1 MEPIVFHITQRG
13 PIVPFILFSCKNNL
27 GYGAARNRGAMSKVK
42 APRPLH
48 AEQRLS
54 TSKGGALCCR
64 PLKSL
69 PVQTQMSCIVRK
81 DVWQFRLETNFTFH
95 MQSQH
100 VFMGCVCGKV
110 RRALLWVPA
119 VVALF
124 CPPGGGPEGAIS
136 GDLAE
141 NTVT

>member
-13 PIVPFILFSCKNNL
+13 PIVPFILFSCKNDL
-27 GYGAARNRGAMSKVK
+27 GCRVARNRGAMSKVK
-42 APRPLH
+42 VPLPLH

-81 DVWQFRLETNFTFH
+81 DVWQFHLETNFTFH
-95 MQSQH
+95 LQSQQREWEGQASSA
-100 VFMGCVCGKV
+100 VGSCCGGFV
-110 RRALLWVPA
+110 LPTWRRTRRSNLWG
-119 VVALF
+119 L
-124 CPPGGGPEGAIS
+124 G
-136 GDLAE
+136 
-141 NTVT
+141 

>member
-13 PIVPFILFSCKNNL
+13 PFVPFILFFCKNNL

-54 TSKGGALCCR
+54 TSKGDALCCR

-95 MQSQH
+95 MQSQQH
-100 VFMGCVCGKV
+100 VWEDQANSAVGSCHVGSV
-110 RRALLWVPA
+110 LPTWRRARRSNLWG
-119 VVALF
+119 L
-124 CPPGGGPEGAIS
+124 S
-136 GDLAE
+136 
-141 NTVT
+141 